1 MSMESFRSGRRALTW
16 RAAIASALAM
26 SGGWILGAV
35 IFGQIGYEG
44 WVLTTVEAVFI
55 GLGSFALNWYLRLCA
70 RKPRSS

>member
-1 MSMESFRSGRRALTW
+1 MSMESLPSGRRAFTW
-16 RAAIASALAM
+16 QTAIASGVAM

-44 WVLTTVEAVFI
+44 WGWTTVEAVFI
-55 GLGSFALNWYLRLCA
+55 GLGSFALNWYLRVWA

>member
-35 IFGQIGYEG
+35 IFKQVGDEG
-44 WVLTTVEAVFI
+44 WVWTTVEAVAI
-55 GLGSFALNWYLRLCA
+55 GLGSLALNWYLRAWA
-70 RKPRSS
+70 RRPRSS